1 MDLYKRSSYRPTMPT
16 DKFQQGESPLM
27 IFGYLDPVTGSALVQ
42 VALGALAAL
51 GLGWQYV
58 RKGSR
63 DLLARFRGETA
74 EPVAVVDSGLVETD
88 NKLG

>member
-1 MDLYKRSSYRPTMPT
+1 
-16 DKFQQGESPLM
+16 M

-58 RKGSR
+58 RKFGRTLS
-63 DLLARFRGETA
+63 ARLRGEV
-74 EPVAVVDSGLVETD
+74 VAPIAQSDLVETD
-88 NKLG
+88 SSRG

>member
-1 MDLYKRSSYRPTMPT
+1 
-16 DKFQQGESPLM
+16 M

-58 RKGSR
+58 RKGTR
-63 DLLARFRGETA
+63 DVMTRFRGETA
-74 EPVAVVDSGLVETD
+74 EPVAVADSGLVETD

>member
-1 MDLYKRSSYRPTMPT
+1 
-16 DKFQQGESPLM
+16 M

-58 RKGSR
+58 RKGTR
-63 DLLARFRGETA
+63 DVMARFRGETA
-74 EPVAVVDSGLVETD
+74 EPVAVADSVLVETD